1 MKKNGY
7 LLTKEIS
14 MNIIKFIAPYKGEL
28 EIWYQKNISFK
39 TDILLIFSTI
49 ISILRPSSN
58 FVYKLFPNLPE
69 KPNHLKI

>member
-1 MKKNGY
+1 MDIFLQRNKHEYYKN
-7 LLTKEIS
+7 LLLH
-14 MNIIKFIAPYKGEL
+14 KGEL

-58 FVYKLFPNLPE
+58 FVYKLFQNL
-69 KPNHLKI
+69 LKNPII